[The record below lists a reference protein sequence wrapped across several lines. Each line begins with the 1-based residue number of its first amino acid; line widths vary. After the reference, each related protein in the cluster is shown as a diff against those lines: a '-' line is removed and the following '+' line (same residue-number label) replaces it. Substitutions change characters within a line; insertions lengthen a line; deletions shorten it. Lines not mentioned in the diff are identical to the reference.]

1 MMTRHS
7 RTRSRTTLAALVL
20 TPLLLV
26 AACGG
31 DPAPAPTTPQAGK
44 TSSGSGGPTVE
55 SPSGGDLCP
64 SVDNLRDDTITSYA
78 SFGDIV
84 GFDDEVAER
93 VGTTWRHSIPVTL
106 TNPISAQ
113 CMIQVG
119 ITVTGSG
126 GSYMED
132 SVVAVLDAGASVNI
146 QAFAL
151 EREFEFESD
160 TKDASPTE
168 DLDIK
173 VSWVQT
179 SPVYDYYDADLKVEP
194 LTGEGGD
201 TLLPVSVVKR
211 GTNDGMPKAFGIM
224 STDFLYVVGLDAS
237 GTVVASFYT
246 SQAEFINSGET
257 GTINLPATYAGA
269 WNGGGKAF
277 QGLAAL
283 EDVAEYKVV
292 AYQPNAMQPDA

>member
-1 MMTRHS
+1 PLSALVSGTAAKEHSDDASLPPPENRPAGVAREGAHRHGPGAPVRSAPEPLPICCEPSEATVCSPRNELAERDQGCRGPACSVVPWEEPMMTRHS

-168 DLDIK
+168 DLDI
-173 VSWVQT
+173 
-179 SPVYDYYDADLKVEP
+179 
-194 LTGEGGD
+194 
-201 TLLPVSVVKR
+201 
-211 GTNDGMPKAFGIM
+211 
-224 STDFLYVVGLDAS
+224 
-237 GTVVASFYT
+237 
-246 SQAEFINSGET
+246 
-257 GTINLPATYAGA
+257 
-269 WNGGGKAF
+269 
-277 QGLAAL
+277 
-283 EDVAEYKVV
+283 
-292 AYQPNAMQPDA
+292 